1 MTFDLSKLKF
11 STKGLIAF
19 LLGLGSLLQ
28 VPQVS
33 APVFAFAKLHPH
45 FAAALGL
52 VIGIIG
58 LLHNPTVDQIL
69 GINQTTTVDTTDS
82 TGDTQT
88 ASKTVSTTIVTK

>member
-45 FAAALGL
+45 FASVLGVLTL
-52 VIGIIG
+52 VVT

-69 GINQTTTVDTTDS
+69 GINQTTTVNTTDN
-82 TGDTQT
+82 T

>member
-69 GINQTTTVDTTDS
+69 GINQTTTVNTTDN
-82 TGDTQT
+82 T